1 VEHQLIKVAYF
12 SMEIAVDPTIPTY
25 AGGLGVLAGDMLRS
39 AADLGLPMAGISLLY
54 RHGYFRQQLDE
65 HGNQREEDSAWRPE
79 DKLVPTNCRARVS
92 IEGREVQ
99 VQAWLYLIHGLNGH
113 QIPVYFLDTA
123 LPENTPWDRT
133 LTDHLYGGDQH
144 YRLCQEVVLGMGGVR
159 ILRELGHT
167 TIETYHMNEG
177 HAALLTLALLEERL
191 GTPDLKTASAEDI
204 HAVRHKCVFTT
215 HTPVPAGHDQFS
227 KDLEVQVL
235 GVECVSALEVTHCC
249 PEQLMN
255 MTYLALRFSHYINGV
270 AMHHGEVSQG
280 MFPRYPISA
289 ITNGVHA
296 VTWTSPPFRELYDR
310 HLPAWRNDNLYL
322 RYAIDLPLE
331 EIRHAH
337 AAAKHALLEEIRRR
351 TGVELKDS
359 VLTIGF
365 ARRATAYKRA
375 DLLFSDLN
383 RLRRIAHEIGPLQIV
398 YGGKAHPQDEGGK
411 ALIRHVFE
419 AAKQLK
425 DTIRIIYLEDYDMRL
440 ARLLTSGA
448 DLWLN
453 TPLRPYEASGTSGMK
468 AALNGVPSLSV
479 LDGWW
484 IEGNMEGITG
494 WAIGH
499 ANELEDTSV
508 EIASLYD
515 KLERVIVP
523 LFYGKPVAFAEVM
536 RSAIAINGSFF
547 NTQRMV
553 LQYAANAYFSG
564 NRVIEVQPLPVPG
577 EERVS

>member
-1 VEHQLIKVAYF
+1 
-12 SMEIAVDPTIPTY
+12 
-25 AGGLGVLAGDMLRS
+25 MLRS
-39 AADLGLPMAGISLLY
+39 AADLGVPMAGVTLLY

-65 HGNQREEDSAWRPE
+65 HGNQREEDSVWSPE
-79 DKLVPTNCRARVS
+79 DNLTLTNCRARVS
-92 IEGREVQ
+92 IEGHEVQ
-99 VQAWLYLIHGLNGH
+99 VQAWLYLTKGLNGY
-113 QIPVYFLDTA
+113 QVPVYFLDTD

-133 LTDHLYGGDQH
+133 LTEHLYGGDQH
-144 YRLCQEVVLGMGGVR
+144 YRLCQEAVLGMGGVR
-159 ILRELGHT
+159 ILHELGHT
-167 TIETYHMNEG
+167 AIETYHMNEG

-204 HAVRHKCVFTT
+204 LAIRHKCVFTT

-227 KDLEVQVL
+227 KDLAVQVL
-235 GVECVSALEVTHCC
+235 GVERMGALEVTQGC
-249 PEQLMN
+249 PEQVLN

-296 VTWTSPPFRELYDR
+296 VTWTSPPFCELYDR
-310 HLPAWRNDNLYL
+310 YLPAWRNDNLYL

-337 AAAKHALLEEIRRR
+337 ADAKHALIEEIRKR
-351 TGVELKDS
+351 TGVELRDS
-359 VLTIGF
+359 VFTIGF
-365 ARRATAYKRA
+365 ARRATVYKRA

-383 RLRRIAHEIGPLQIV
+383 RLRRIAHEIGPLQII
-398 YGGKAHPQDEGGK
+398 YGGKAHPQDGGGK
-411 ALIRHVFE
+411 ALIRQVFE
-419 AAKQLK
+419 AAEQLK
-425 DTIRIIYLEDYDMRL
+425 DTIQIVYLEDYDMRL
-440 ARLLTSGA
+440 AKLLTSGV
-448 DLWLN
+448 DIWLN

-499 ANELEDTSV
+499 ANEVEDASI

-523 LFYGKPVAFAEVM
+523 LFYGRPVAFAEVM
-536 RSAIAINGSFF
+536 RFAIAVNGSFF

-553 LQYAANAYFSG
+553 FQYAANAYFPHG
-564 NRVIEVQPLPVPG
+564 RIEV
-577 EERVS
+577 